1 MEIVIDKTFK
11 QKRNFVF
18 SLLTDEQRSML
29 NIFIKKDPKI
39 FVDYINAI
47 YEYLTTKKTKIEVLK
62 KHEFVTRTYFFVLT
76 PTIEKRN
83 KMLSR
88 KKTNLIEFIKK
99 HISATYLYG
108 YDKETTVNICFN
120 MASDAYRKMLQRT
133 DFINQASCLLFVAGL
148 DIPEIENI
156 LKSKSKH
163 FHKINAFLCG
173 AVCFPDFIE
182 HCRVLWSNNSELQ
195 YHETSIEQII
205 IAMQKLLLGKSLNN

>member
-1 MEIVIDKTFK
+1 MNIVIDKTFK

-18 SLLTDEQRSML
+18 SLLTDEQRQFYNAMQKNNFAL
-29 NIFIKKDPKI
+29 CCK
-39 FVDYINAI
+39 YILAL
-47 YEYLTTKKTKIEVLK
+47 YEFSTTKKTKAEIVK
-62 KHEFVTRTYFFVLT
+62 KYDIGKSYFYENSIPV
-76 PTIEKRN
+76 EKRN
-83 KMLSR
+83 KLLSR

-163 FHKINAFLCG
+163 FNKLNAFLAG
-173 AVCFPDFIE
+173 AVAFPDFIE
-182 HCRVLWSNNSELQ
+182 YCRILWSNNSSLE

-205 IAMQKLLLGKSLNN
+205 KEIRNIIY

>member
-1 MEIVIDKTFK
+1 MNIVIDKTFK

-18 SLLTDEQRSML
+18 SLLTDEQRQLYNAMQKNNFAL
-29 NIFIKKDPKI
+29 CCK
-39 FVDYINAI
+39 YILAL
-47 YEYLTTKKTKIEVLK
+47 YEFSTTKKTKAEIVK
-62 KHEFVTRTYFFVLT
+62 KYDIGKSYFYENSPSV
-76 PTIEKRN
+76 EKRD
-83 KMLSR
+83 KIRSR

-195 YHETSIEQII
+195 YHETSTEQII
-205 IAMQKLLLGKSLNN
+205 IDMKTLLLGKSLNN